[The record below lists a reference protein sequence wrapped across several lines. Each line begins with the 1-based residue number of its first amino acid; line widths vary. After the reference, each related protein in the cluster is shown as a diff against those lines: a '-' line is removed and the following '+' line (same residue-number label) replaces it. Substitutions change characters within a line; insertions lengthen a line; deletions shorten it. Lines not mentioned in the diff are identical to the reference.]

1 MKDGKLPFRELK
13 RKHKVF
19 NNPLADLEV
28 EDPVE
33 KQSDEQARKNML
45 YDQSNQEK
53 QKSRH
58 DTIKRIIRQK
68 KIDQLNSRPDI
79 WKGLT

>member
-1 MKDGKLPFRELK
+1 M
-13 RKHKVF
+13 VF

-28 EDPVE
+28 EHPVE

-53 QKSRH
+53 RKSRH
-58 DTIKRIIRQK
+58 DAIKRIIRQK
-68 KIDQLNSRPDI
+68 KIDQLNNRPDL
-79 WKGLT
+79 WKGLA

>member
-1 MKDGKLPFRELK
+1 MKDGKLTFKELR
-13 RKHKVF
+13 RKHMVF

-33 KQSDEQARKNML
+33 RQADEQVRENMLNDQSD
-45 YDQSNQEK
+45 QEK
-53 QKSRH
+53 RKSRH
-58 DTIKRIIRQK
+58 DAIKRIVRQK
-68 KIDQLNSRPDI
+68 KIDQLNNRPYL

>member
-1 MKDGKLPFRELK
+1 M
-13 RKHKVF
+13 VF

-33 KQSDEQARKNML
+33 RQADEQARKNML
-45 YDQSNQEK
+45 YDQSDQEK
-53 QKSRH
+53 RKSRY
-58 DTIKRIIRQK
+58 DAIKRIIRQK
-68 KIDQLNSRPDI
+68 KIDQLNNRPDL

>member
-1 MKDGKLPFRELK
+1 M
-13 RKHKVF
+13 VF

-53 QKSRH
+53 RKSRH
-58 DTIKRIIRQK
+58 DAIKRIIRQK
-68 KIDQLNSRPDI
+68 KIDQLNNRPDL
-79 WKGLT
+79 WKGLA

>member
-1 MKDGKLPFRELK
+1 M
-13 RKHKVF
+13 VF

-33 KQSDEQARKNML
+33 KKADEQARKNML

-53 QKSRH
+53 KKSRH
-58 DTIKRIIRQK
+58 DAIKRIIRQK
-68 KIDQLNSRPDI
+68 KIDQLNSRPDL
-79 WKGLT
+79 WKNLT

>member
-1 MKDGKLPFRELK
+1 MKDGKLTFRELK

-19 NNPLADLEV
+19 NNPIADLRV
-28 EDPVE
+28 VDPVE
-33 KQSDEQARKNML
+33 KQADDQIRKNML

-53 QKSRH
+53 QKSRD
-58 DTIKRIIRQK
+58 DTIKKIIRQK

>member
-1 MKDGKLPFRELK
+1 M
-13 RKHKVF
+13 VF

-33 KQSDEQARKNML
+33 KQADEQVRKNML
-45 YDQSNQEK
+45 YDQSDQEK
-53 QKSRH
+53 RKSRH
-58 DTIKRIIRQK
+58 DAIRRIIRQK
-68 KIDQLNSRPDI
+68 KIDQLNSRPDL

>member
-1 MKDGKLPFRELK
+1 M
-13 RKHKVF
+13 VF

-33 KQSDEQARKNML
+33 KQADEQARKNML

-53 QKSRH
+53 RKSRH
-58 DTIKRIIRQK
+58 DAIKRIIRQK
-68 KIDQLNSRPDI
+68 KIDQLNNRPDL
-79 WKGLT
+79 WKNLS

>member
-1 MKDGKLPFRELK
+1 MI
-13 RKHKVF
+13 F

-33 KQSDEQARKNML
+33 KKADEQARKNML

-53 QKSRH
+53 RKSRH
-58 DTIKRIIRQK
+58 DAIKKIIRQK
-68 KIDQLNSRPDI
+68 KIDQLNNRPDL
-79 WKGLT
+79 WKGLA

>member
-1 MKDGKLPFRELK
+1 MI
-13 RKHKVF
+13 F

-33 KQSDEQARKNML
+33 KKADEQARKNML

-53 QKSRH
+53 RKSRH
-58 DTIKRIIRQK
+58 DAIKKIIRQK
-68 KIDQLNSRPDI
+68 KIDQLNNRPDL